1 MGALFTVSY
10 WITLVTVIPGFIT
23 IAMVYGAVAFVNS
36 DLQSAINLQISTTSE
51 FVIIAI
57 FIFVMVF
64 TQMAGILLEEILIK
78 KKWLGRK
85 KIEPYSILPYDEYN
99 ELYIMLARLKEKDDA
114 QGHLR
119 RSVVQFFMTI
129 NTMVAITLGIVT
141 LIILSCLLF
150 IKQDAPVFSGPQFL
164 NVIVYSGFMVILL
177 LITYQVARI
186 RFREMAR
193 SLWATRNV
201 GDVNMAVIE

>member
-23 IAMVYGAVAFVNS
+23 IATVYGAVAFVDS

-57 FIFVMVF
+57 FILAMVF
-64 TQMAGILLEEILIK
+64 TQMAGILLEEILIR

-85 KIEPYSILPYDEYN
+85 KIEPYSILPYEEYS
-99 ELYIMLARLKEKDDA
+99 ELYIMLARLKEKDDS

-141 LIILSCLLF
+141 LIILSFLLLIGQEAAAF
-150 IKQDAPVFSGPQFL
+150 GRPQLL
-164 NVIVYSGFMVILL
+164 NATVYSGFMVILL
-177 LITYQVARI
+177 LIAYQVARI

-201 GDVNMAVIE
+201 GDVNKAVME